1 MDIGRE
7 FMEKTKFMH
16 VKPTAQSSGE
26 PAPGLEV
33 PYEKSALIS
42 LPEPSETGPVYL
54 DLTELIEQ
62 RRSVRA
68 YSDTPLL
75 KSELSY
81 LLWCTQ
87 GIQKTADN
95 GSHTLRN
102 VPSAGARHA
111 FETYILIN
119 RVDGLTP
126 GLYRYVASRHSLTAI
141 STENGAAGKIT
152 AACLG
157 QGMILAS
164 AATFIWCADMKRMTY
179 RYGQRGYR
187 YIHLD
192 AGHVCQN
199 MYLCA
204 EATGCGACAI
214 AAFDDDALNEQL
226 GLDGSEQFAVYVC
239 TVGKK
244 RQ

>member
-7 FMEKTKFMH
+7 FMEKTKYMYVSPV
-16 VKPTAQSSGE
+16 VKNGGE
-26 PAPGLEV
+26 APLVEL
-33 PYEKSALIS
+33 PYDKSALLS
-42 LPEPSETGPVYL
+42 LPEPSEVGPIHL
-54 DLTELIEQ
+54 DLVELIEQ

-68 YSDTPLL
+68 YDDSPLH

-87 GIQKTADN
+87 GVQKTAVN

-126 GLYRYVASRHSLTAI
+126 GLYRYIASRHSLISLATEPGTAQR
-141 STENGAAGKIT
+141 IT

-157 QGMILAS
+157 QKMVLVS
-164 AATFIWCADMKRMTY
+164 AATFVWCADIGRMAY

-204 EATGCGACAI
+204 EAIGFGACAI
-214 AAFDDDALNEQL
+214 AAFDDDALNRAL
-226 GLDGSEQFAVYVC
+226 VLDGQEQFAVYAC
-239 TVGKK
+239 SVGKK
-244 RQ
+244 KES